1 MTIKSPRVQAIIQPI
16 WQEIS
21 SLWAGAEFAFYDQ
34 SLDSEEQEMASEDF
48 QRIALSDAHCAAEIR
63 QFERCY

>member
-21 SLWAGAEFAFYDQ
+21 SLWAGSQFPFYDQ
-34 SLDSEEQEMASEDF
+34 SLDSQEQEIASEDL
-48 QRIALSDAHCAAEIR
+48 QRIALCDAHSAAKIN

>member
-1 MTIKSPRVQAIIQPI
+1 MTIKSPRVRAIVQPI

-34 SLDSEEQEMASEDF
+34 SLDSEEQEIASADI
-48 QRIALSDAHCAAEIR
+48 QHIAFSDAHSEAKTR
-63 QFERCY
+63 LFEGCY

>member
-21 SLWAGAEFAFYDQ
+21 SLWAGAEFPFYDQ
-34 SLDSEEQEMASEDF
+34 LLDSEEQETASEDF
-48 QRIALSDAHCAAEIR
+48 QRIALCDAHFAAKIN